1 MTQANF
7 VKEVVVTDPDSKAE
21 VELSVFKHSNGA
33 MFAMDSS
40 WLEQCPPED
49 DEDPIVIRDLFE
61 PEGQL
66 MLFGL

>member
-1 MTQANF
+1 MTQAQF
-7 VKEVVVTDPDSKAE
+7 VKEITVTDPDSKGQ
-21 VELSVFKHSNGA
+21 VELSVFKHSNGG

-40 WLEQCPPED
+40 WLEQCTPED
-49 DEDPIVIRDLFE
+49 VEDPIIIRDLFE